1 MTDPAVPDHVPGTD
15 RGPDPAL
22 DAAATPHDDPA
33 PTQASAPAPPPR
45 PRPMIERIGMAFIAL
60 VLAALFAVVAVAA
73 FVGGEPFL
81 GVMGAIGC
89 LMVLWVGG
97 LTLFKGR

>member
-1 MTDPAVPDHVPGTD
+1 MTDPA
-15 RGPDPAL
+15 PDPEP
-22 DAAATPHDDPA
+22 AA
-33 PTQASAPAPPPR
+33 ASAPAPAQR
-45 PRPMIERIGMAFIAL
+45 PRPLLERIGMAVIAL
-60 VLAALFAVVAVAA
+60 VLAALFAVVALAA
-73 FVGGEPFL
+73 FAGGEPFL

>member
-1 MTDPAVPDHVPGTD
+1 MTDPETHELHPAPDTAPGIPT
-15 RGPDPAL
+15 ASE
-22 DAAATPHDDPA
+22 AAAPVSGA
-33 PTQASAPAPPPR
+33 APAPPPR
-45 PRPMIERIGMAFIAL
+45 PRPIIERIGMAFIAL
-60 VLAALFAVVAVAA
+60 VLGSLFAVVGAAA

-97 LTLFKGR
+97 LTLFKGH